1 MRQMQSVFFAC
12 LMFGALSF
20 PARGTAPCLSTTSKR
35 QRLRRSFPWLVGPT
49 NSGIFLGN
57 RLTWLLNELRST
69 ETTTATEVNANFD
82 SGWLSQISV
91 QATIDFIASVRASYP
106 NAVVTDLIGWSP
118 IRVSAVIDSLGSP
131 PPSGFLTFGTRYG
144 ASGKIVLFGVSG
156 FGGSVQYPV
165 DQGLSLV
172 QAADKFATLS
182 NASALLVGRIEA
194 DGQCSVV
201 EARNA
206 TTPRAT
212 ASIFKTWVL
221 AGLGEAVALGDIDSR
236 ADQAL
241 LASEIAP
248 GGLINVEPLGTNFP
262 IRDLA
267 ILMMGNSDNT
277 ATDHLH
283 ELVGRSALETM
294 VVSSGHASP
303 SGLQPFLNISEQFHL
318 FYSFPYV
325 DSVAYNNGNYAYR
338 SNFLQNS
345 IVPLGPL
352 GTGPYFHADLL
363 TEASWKASPTDICR
377 AFSWLRALPQGS
389 EALSVVDAALGAGRA
404 ARCAETSIGSGTRG
418 SLASGAN
425 GLHVL
430 THAWMLE
437 DAGDRPYVVVAMSNS
452 VGGGI
457 DEYAVQSVAGRILQL
472 VSECPE
478 GAVSSQSTSGL
489 GESELNHCLVCAS
502 WLDCPVCSLPL
513 CSAIRSA

>member
-1 MRQMQSVFFAC
+1 MRLMQSVFFAC
-12 LMFGALSF
+12 LMYAVLCV
-20 PARGTAPCLSTTSKR
+20 PARALDRALFVDNFEAPKIAA
-35 QRLRRSFPWLVGPT
+35 QFPLVGGTYQLPVSST
-49 NSGIFLGN
+49 AT

-118 IRVSAVIDSLGSP
+118 IRVSAVIDSPGSP

-144 ASGKIVLFGVSG
+144 AAGKIVLFGVSG
-156 FGGSVQYPV
+156 FGGSVQYPI

-182 NASALLVGRIEA
+182 TAAALLVGRIEA
-194 DGQCSVV
+194 NGQCSVV

-236 ADQAL
+236 TNQAL

-248 GGLINVEPLGTNFP
+248 GGLINGEPLGTNFP

-338 SNFLQNS
+338 ANFLQTS

-352 GTGPYFHADLL
+352 GTGPFFHADLL
-363 TEASWKASPTDICR
+363 TEASWKASPIDICR
-377 AFSWLRALPQGS
+377 AFSWLRSLPQGS
-389 EALSVVDAALGAGRA
+389 EALAVVDAALGAQA
-404 ARCAETSIGSGTRG
+404 AQPGVRGDFDRVWYKGG

-437 DAGDRPYVVVAMSNS
+437 DAGNRPYVVVAMSNS

-457 DEYAVQSVAGRILQL
+457 DEYVVQSVTGRILQL
-472 VSECPE
+472 VSE
-478 GAVSSQSTSGL
+478 
-489 GESELNHCLVCAS
+489 
-502 WLDCPVCSLPL
+502 LP
-513 CSAIRSA
+513 